1 VRIKGCATK
10 KEAIMRWNIK
20 ECGDGFW
27 ARKTTG
33 LSAYIRRI
41 CLWPPARPWRGPGYD
56 ITYKG
61 LTIARIYFENR
72 GATVKTLEMC
82 RSFPEI
88 SDLDLVEI
96 ALRINKLRAA

>member
-1 VRIKGCATK
+1 
-10 KEAIMRWNIK
+10 MRWKLKIFR
-20 ECGDGFW
+20 DGFW

-33 LSAYIRRI
+33 LSAYIRHI
-41 CLWPPARPWRGPGYD
+41 CVWPEGPCYD
-56 ITYKG
+56 VSYKG
-61 LTIARIYFENR
+61 LSIARINFENK

-96 ALRINKLRAA
+96 ALRVNKLRNAATAALN